1 MNETELVGRILSGEE
16 RLFAQIVTRY
26 SGCVWA
32 ICSSYVRNPSECE
45 DVAQEVFVQCYRRLN
60 TLRNPQALGG
70 WLGQLARSHCLMWL
84 RASSRRARHMASY
97 QAMGNSQPTENP
109 GMAQNE
115 LHEAIWEAVDQ
126 LPAQYR
132 EALLLRYAEGYSVEE
147 TASFLEV
154 TPAAARKRIERAQH
168 MLRNQMWEQVE
179 PALAGRKHRDAL
191 ATRALAAIPFGTAPW
206 LGTTG
211 AAGVGALSGST
222 HVALTGG
229 LIVMLK
235 NMALGIAALLVAAGG
250 VYAAV
255 EMTQPSGSPTAT
267 NTPAPAPADT
277 TAQSAAPA
285 TTAPAQPDPEKAAD
299 GTNTPAPPVPA
310 VAQQTSGDALIHANA
325 EASAPAASGPAALVS
340 GYVRR
345 RDGTPVN
352 GADVFLEV
360 GTGFDR
366 NDVVGHYKVKTGPDG
381 KYQIGGIDR
390 FGPGVVYA
398 CGDGF
403 AMAFSSVKI
412 VPGALL
418 KGTDVSLEPAT
429 WYVTGKVV
437 DEQGAGV
444 AGASVDCL
452 YYAYDK
458 MGLTQT
464 AITGRTT
471 GYIGGVRLAFTAT
484 ETDGRFRLAIPRE
497 GLCDFRVVKDGYG
510 PGFFAQIA
518 AGAEDALFVLK
529 PAGAIAGRVSDA
541 EGHPIP
547 GATVRIIGEAP
558 PGGLPFSLAKI
569 QPLLAPPVTVKTD
582 ADGMY
587 LAQGLGEDF
596 TYAANVPGT
605 DLEEVERLPIENGL
619 RAIASMMCEF
629 GVSVSGAQML
639 VRETGIHVK
648 AGRTIA
654 DTNLT
659 VDKSGYVTIRGKVT
673 DRVSGKPVCPVVITA
688 VPSQPG
694 ENGAAKGFFQTDGIA
709 AVTREDGSYV
719 LQLTEIKRATHVSIG
734 HLYMT
739 EGGSAWEQPEEEL
752 AALDLAPGDT
762 RELDLA
768 VDAPAVVPVRYVS
781 PDGQPRKGI
790 EAAMG
795 AAGGHGG
802 CGGTL
807 VSGADGRVTFH
818 GIRPEVNLQA
828 LAWINAGSRLNTVGV
843 SEPFTGKPGQTVPE
857 LAVVCRLAGGVEG
870 VLTYPDGRPVA
881 NATLVCGAQNTGSAP
896 AGAGDTSTTDATGR
910 FQFPSALPE
919 GAYDE
924 LAVGFLEQET
934 AVPHSATAA
943 NVEITAEGMTDLGTL
958 VATPEKDLLR
968 VLAAVGYDHQSNQA
982 IAMLYAP
989 EWLDALPDPGAHLK
1003 TAFAL
1008 YDMERYEE
1016 ALDVFRHLAAS
1027 PEEQPVYKAIAHV
1040 WQGHMLDLLG
1050 RRPEAIDAYTVAA
1063 GMNITGT
1070 VRHDQFGLA
1079 YAPSEEAQKKLTTPF
1094 QRVENKE

>member
-1 MNETELVGRILSGEE
+1 MNETELVGRILSGDE

-45 DVAQEVFVQCYRRLN
+45 DVAQEVFVQCYRRLH

-97 QAMGNSQPTENP
+97 RALGNSQQTENP
-109 GMAQNE
+109 GMARHE
-115 LHEAIWEAVDQ
+115 LQEAIWEAVDQ
-126 LPAQYR
+126 LPAHYR
-132 EALLLRYAEGYSVEE
+132 EALLLRYAEGYSAEE

-168 MLRNQMWEQVE
+168 MLRNMMWDQIE
-179 PALAGRKHRDAL
+179 PALAGRKHGNAL

-211 AAGVGALSGST
+211 ATGVAAVSAST
-222 HVALTGG
+222 HFALTGG
-229 LIVMLK
+229 TFVMLK
-235 NMALGIAALLVAAGG
+235 NLALGIAALLVTAGG
-250 VYAAV
+250 VYAGV
-255 EMTQPSGSPTAT
+255 KMTQPSGSATAT
-267 NTPAPAPADT
+267 AANTATPAGAAH
-277 TAQSAAPA
+277 AAAPA
-285 TTAPAQPDPEKAAD
+285 AASPGQPVPEKTPHGTNATDAPALAA
-299 GTNTPAPPVPA
+299 
-310 VAQQTSGDALIHANA
+310 AQQTPGDAVAHADCDV
-325 EASAPAASGPAALVS
+325 SAPAATPGASASVS
-340 GYVRR
+340 GFVRD
-345 RDGTPVN
+345 RDNTPIN

-360 GTGFDR
+360 GAGFDR
-366 NDVVGHYKVKTGPDG
+366 NDVVGHYKAKAGPDG

-398 CGDGF
+398 CGDGY

-412 VPGALL
+412 APGAML
-418 KGTDVSLEPAT
+418 KGTDVSLEPAA
-429 WYVTGKVV
+429 WYVSGKVV

-444 AGASVDCL
+444 PGASVDCL

-458 MGLTQT
+458 TGLTHT
-464 AITGRTT
+464 AVTGQTT
-471 GYIGGVRLAFTAT
+471 GNIGGVRLAFTAT
-484 ETDGRFRLAIPRE
+484 ETGGRFRLAIPRE

-510 PGFFAQIA
+510 PGFFAQIPT
-518 AGAEDALFVLK
+518 GAEDALFVLK
-529 PAGAIAGRVSDA
+529 SAGAIAGRVSDA
-541 EGHPIP
+541 EGRPIP
-547 GATVRIIGEAP
+547 GATVRIFGEAC

-582 ADGMY
+582 VDGMY

-596 TYAANVPGT
+596 TYAASVPGT
-605 DLEEVERLPIENGL
+605 DFEEVEQLSVENGL

-629 GVSVSGAQML
+629 GVSVSGVQTLA
-639 VRETGIHVK
+639 RETGIHVK
-648 AGRTIA
+648 AGKTTA
-654 DTNLT
+654 GANLI
-659 VDKSGYVTIRGKVT
+659 VDKSGYVTIRGRVT
-673 DRVSGKPVCPVVITA
+673 DRISGKPVCPIVITA

-694 ENGAAKGFFQTDGIA
+694 ENGAAKNFFQTDGMA
-709 AVTREDGSYV
+709 AVTREDGSYA
-719 LQLTEIKRATHVSIG
+719 LQITEIKRGTHVSIG

-739 EGGSAWEQPEEEL
+739 EGGSAWDQPEEEL

-762 RELDLA
+762 RELDLT
-768 VDAPAVVPVRYVS
+768 VDAPVIVPVRYVT
-781 PDGQPRKGI
+781 PDGRACEGI
-790 EAAMG
+790 AAAMR
-795 AAGGHGG
+795 AAGGRGG

-807 VSGADGRVTFH
+807 VSGSDGRVTFH
-818 GIRPEVNLQA
+818 GIRPGIKLQA
-828 LAWINAGSRLNTVGV
+828 VAWTRAGSQLNTAGV
-843 SEPFTGKPGQTVPE
+843 SEPFMGKPGQAVAE
-857 LAVVCRLAGGVEG
+857 LAVVCRLTGGIEG

-881 NATLVCGAQNTGSAP
+881 NVTLVCGAQNAGSAP
-896 AGAGDTSTTDATGR
+896 VAASDSSTTDATGR
-910 FQFPSALPE
+910 FQFPASLPE
-919 GAYDE
+919 GTYEE
-924 LAVGFLEQET
+924 LAVGFLEQES
-934 AVPHSATAA
+934 AVAHSATAA
-943 NVEITAEGMTDLGTL
+943 NVEITAGGMTDLGTL

-968 VLAAVGYDHQSNQA
+968 VIAAVGYDHQSNQA

-989 EWLDALPDPGAHLK
+989 EWIDALPDPGAHLK

-1027 PEEQPVYKAIAHV
+1027 SDAQPIYQAIAHV

-1050 RRPEAIDAYTVAA
+1050 RRPEAIGAYTIAA
-1063 GMNITGT
+1063 GMDITDI

-1079 YAPSEEAQKKLTTPF
+1079 YAPSEEANKRLTTPF